1 MVDKRDLHLGQMVL
15 VGKERKPAV
24 VDGLT
29 QTFAGVFVLGEGY
42 EFCDYDEIEVEE
54 PEYV

>member
-42 EFCDYDEIEVEE
+42 EFCDYDEIV
-54 PEYV
+54 EYV